1 MRYDSL
7 DKWLVWLE
15 QSHPIEIDLG
25 LQRVAAVAEQLALL
39 KPSAKV
45 ITVAG
50 TNGKGSTITALQA
63 LLMLPHG
70 AKISP
75 RVGVYTSPHLLN
87 FNERI
92 AINGVAVDDAS
103 LCLAFAQVDQAVQT
117 LQTVSLSYFEFTTLA
132 ALQIFAEQQ
141 LDYILLEVGLG
152 GRLDAVN
159 IIDADIAVITQID
172 IDHQAWLG
180 NDREKIGFEKA
191 GILRAGRPAVIADAN
206 PPQSVVDHLA
216 SLGCQSYWS
225 NSASRASGDDSCFG
239 FSGFPINDGAINDS
253 SASGCVTRDSSKRD
267 SVTNQSVINESVRT
281 RSWSGI
287 NLSAEKIVIEALPEP
302 KLALPSWAAAI
313 QVALLLDA
321 LPQRSTLFSLMA
333 SVQLTGRLS
342 TVAFQDRTLLL
353 DVAHNRQSIQR
364 LVQHLT
370 EAETKTVVKPRL
382 IAVFAV
388 MADKDIEPMLEQLM
402 PLFQQWYLPA
412 LKNCPRAAK
421 PDALMTLLLQHR
433 SQLCQNERLIAKV
446 MPSVE
451 ESLIEATYNSTQN
464 DKIVVFGSF
473 FTVGEALA
481 VIGQSAR
488 SSN

>member
-7 DKWLVWLE
+7 DKWLTWLE

-39 KPSAKV
+39 KPTAKV
-45 ITVAG
+45 VTVAG

-63 LLMLPHG
+63 LLMQPHG
-70 AKISP
+70 AKTSP
-75 RVGVYTSPHLLN
+75 RVGVYTSPHLLR

-103 LCLAFAQVDQAVQT
+103 LCLAFAQVDHAVQT

-132 ALQIFAEQQ
+132 ALQIFVEQQ

-206 PPQSVVDHLA
+206 PPQSVVAHLT
-216 SLGCQSYWS
+216 SLACQSYWS
-225 NSASRASGDDSCFG
+225 FSASRAPVDNSCFG
-239 FSGFPINDGAINDS
+239 FSDCAINGS
-253 SASGCVTRDSSKRD
+253 STSGCATTD
-267 SVTNQSVINESVRT
+267 SVVSQSVINESART
-281 RSWSGI
+281 RSWSGV
-287 NLSAEKIVIEALPEP
+287 NLSAQKVVIESLPEP

-321 LPQRSTLFSLMA
+321 LPPRSTLLSLMA
-333 SVQLTGRLS
+333 SVQLAGRLS
-342 TVAFQDRTLLL
+342 TAVFQDRTLLL

-382 IAVFAV
+382 IAIFAV
-388 MADKDIEPMLEQLM
+388 MADKDIEPMFEQLT
-402 PLFQQWYLPA
+402 PLFKQWYLPA

-433 SQLCQNERLIAKV
+433 PQLCQNERLIAKV
-446 MPSVE
+446 MPSVK
-451 ESLIEATYNSTQN
+451 ESLVEATHNSTQN

-481 VIGQSAR
+481 VIGQGAG